1 MVKKKEIK
9 KSSKKKKATKKSK
22 RKSSIEKVYGEPSS
36 VKPVREYYS
45 LKSNEIYPKIF
56 FRKDTMWDKVKRFFG
71 YIP

>member
-9 KSSKKKKATKKSK
+9 KSSKKKKATKK

-56 FRKDTMWDKVKRFFG
+56 FRKDTMWDKIKRFFG